1 MPPPHLEVDRVR
13 LVYRRATELGRV
25 QELVALDEVSFGVA
39 RGELVSVVGPSG
51 CGKSSLLLLV
61 NGLLAPTAG
70 QVRLDGRVID
80 APSAARA
87 LVFQDA
93 ALLPW
98 RTVQANVELGLELRG
113 VPPRERRE
121 IAGRHVRLVGLES
134 FASFLPH
141 QLSGGMRQRVG
152 LARALS
158 VDPQILLMDEPFAA
172 LDAQMRWLMGAE
184 LLRLW
189 ELDRKTI
196 LFVTHDLDEALY
208 LAERVVV
215 LSASPGR
222 VLDVIPV
229 DVPRPRPLSIRSSA
243 QFGALRQRIWQRL
256 EAEVVRAMAD
266 AGGPSIGNDASSG

>member
-1 MPPPHLEVDRVR
+1 
-13 LVYRRATELGRV
+13 
-25 QELVALDEVSFGVA
+25 VA

-121 IAGRHVRLVGLES
+121 IAGRHVRLVGLEP